1 MCNRSARSC
10 GSLCSFVIGHYF
22 VVVGTIERFK
32 TSQTF
37 NLVILWRRSCFNK
50 SLVQFNQ
57 ITFRAMRSRCV
68 GYPTFNWNS
77 CIYKTLRYT
86 IFEITFEKENNHC
99 QRCIPTKLQLP
110 PATWR
115 PKEKRYNDTEQNH
128 FFPFH
133 RVKMM
138 GESLHWSDL
147 PLKLLMSGL
156 YSQWKKSSTISVA
169 EEHFR
174 ACLRNLLSFVSVS
187 LSLAAYFFFF
197 NILSAR

>member
-1 MCNRSARSC
+1 M
-10 GSLCSFVIGHYF
+10 
-22 VVVGTIERFK
+22 VVGTIEWYK

-37 NLVILWRRSCFNK
+37 NLVIYDERIASCK

-57 ITFRAMRSRCV
+57 ITYRAMRSRCV

-86 IFEITFEKENNHC
+86 IFEIIFEKENNHC

-115 PKEKRYNDTEQNH
+115 PKEKRYNDTEQNQ

-138 GESLHWSDL
+138 GGICDVISLRRE
-147 PLKLLMSGL
+147 KITMCR
-156 YSQWKKSSTISVA
+156 Q
-169 EEHFR
+169 
-174 ACLRNLLSFVSVS
+174 
-187 LSLAAYFFFF
+187 LAALT
-197 NILSAR
+197 ILLLCLIGEDRFQSFASLRKKFPLILCFSVVFRL